1 MLIQGQ
7 VGLQTAQDGA
17 QINMALGR
25 SGEQLVSELHGR
37 YYNLAKRGLLFG
49 FSSASI
55 TVAATHNSPL
65 AANTGTPIIALW
77 NPANSGKDIVVLKH
91 GVCTVSGQPGGPF
104 VWNYGVVTATAAA
117 LSTPV
122 SARFGQSPAG
132 SIAQVYSNV
141 VTTSSLAGTLAFHA
155 AAITNIT
162 GAGNNGPSAFYE
174 DRGGDII
181 IPPGA
186 WGAICST
193 VTGTSHVVQASVIW
207 AEATI

>member
-7 VGLQTAQDGA
+7 VGVQALTNGA
-17 QINMALGR
+17 QSNMTLGR
-25 SGEQLVSELHGR
+25 AGEQLVSEWNGR
-37 YYNLAKRGLLFG
+37 YYSLNKQGVLFS
-49 FSSASI
+49 FSSAAI

-65 AANTGTPIIALW
+65 SANTGTPVIALW
-77 NPANSGKDIVVLKH
+77 NPVNSGKDIVVLKS

-104 VWNYGVVTATAAA
+104 VWNYGTVTTTAAA
-117 LSTPV
+117 LSTAV
-122 SARFGQSPAG
+122 SGRFGQSPAG
-132 SIAQVYSNV
+132 SIAQIYSNV
-141 VTTSSLAGTLAFHA
+141 VTTSSLAGTLACHA

-186 WGAICST
+186 WGAIAST
-193 VTGTSHVVQASVIW
+193 VTGTSHVIQASVIW
-207 AEATI
+207 AELTV